1 MKTFK
6 VTKPNGEVFHICV
19 PIEDAERTKQQFIRN
34 YCKVEE
40 VSNVCPF

>member
-1 MKTFK
+1 MRTFK
-6 VTKPNGEVFHICV
+6 ITTALGEIYHICV
-19 PIEDAERTKQQFIRN
+19 PFEDAERTKQQFIQN